1 MMHIYCDVDD
11 CKHCE
16 NGFCENVWPCGTNAI
31 RISENYM
38 GIPYCT
44 DFEQKEEQEETQE
57 ETC

>member
-1 MMHIYCDVDD
+1 MMHIYCDVED

-16 NGFCENVWPCGTNAI
+16 DGFCNNIWPCGTNAI

-44 DFEQKEEQEETQE
+44 DFEQREEEQEET
-57 ETC
+57 C